1 MKLLPRLLLFALLL
15 SLTAPAAIAP
25 ARAQDAGPLWSDPA
39 NISLSGAASQ
49 PRLLAAADGRLQ
61 AFWLDRFD
69 GLMTAVF
76 EDESWSAPQLA
87 AIEQL
92 EAAQMPELLV
102 DAQGVVHAF
111 WLQNGALF
119 YSWVQFGAATWT
131 EPEQLAGS
139 VVAFQAIPDAGAG
152 LALVYILGANED
164 AVPAGLY
171 FQRLPAAGTFW
182 GQPVSIYTSTYFR
195 LMAGEQAWL
204 RIANNAQGV
213 FAAAWQDPRQERAF
227 YTLSSD
233 GGVTWAEPQAL
244 ASNAEASQSPRLAA
258 LPDGQLLLTWQAAS
272 ASACSLFQQRLTAAL
287 GWDEPQRILPD
298 LATCPSVDRFLL
310 LGQSLFWVWGE
321 SGSSLTLA
329 ALDASSA
336 SWSQPHSYSFNFDD
350 PATGRTVRLDDLHL
364 AAVDGQLAVAGSAT
378 DGEVWVTLA
387 ETSALDLA
395 AAPPPPWSA
404 VQRLSL
410 PGQAASAPALA
421 VDSDGLVHIVW
432 GQQAQASPFSGLFYA
447 RWNGQ
452 MLSRPAEIFR
462 GIQGEVARQPA
473 LLADSAGWLHLAW
486 SGGTQG
492 EILYSRAVLADA
504 ASASNWSPVQVLSA
518 AAPAAWPQIA
528 IDQAGGLYILYVTP
542 INEGRG
548 VYLVRSSDGGESWTE
563 PQMVFDAA
571 DAGWSLV
578 DHPALAVT
586 PSLRSPELLDLH
598 VAWVQASPPDTLPPT
613 GIYYTRASLS
623 LLDVADPAWGAPF
636 QAAGS
641 GADWPLLAA
650 SGGRLYLFYT
660 IGDSGLWQRSLPL
673 DTPPEDVSS
682 WGTAARAPGWTNI
695 AAGQQARS
703 STVVA
708 TGGPD
713 PASAALHLVALGW
726 ADPAA
731 SLLYNTGSAER
742 WDAPEAYVLPETFPG
757 PALALE
763 AAAPPEGQNLAVA
776 WIAADE
782 NGLPALYFAARSIP
796 QVEVAPLPTLMP
808 TPTVQA
814 TLAPTAQP
822 TIVPTPTP
830 DLNRLPP
837 PATELIP
844 PLALSGV
851 LAAVIVVIFFIARML
866 RIRSGS

>member
-1 MKLLPRLLLFALLL
+1 M
-15 SLTAPAAIAP
+15 
-25 ARAQDAGPLWSDPA
+25 
-39 NISLSGAASQ
+39 
-49 PRLLAAADGRLQ
+49 
-61 AFWLDRFD
+61 
-69 GLMTAVF
+69 MAVF

-92 EAAQMPELLV
+92 EAAQMPELLL

-258 LPDGQLLLTWQAAS
+258 LPDGQLLLTWQATS

-298 LATCPSVDRFLL
+298 LAECSSADRFLL
-310 LGQSLFWVWGE
+310 LGQGLFWIWGE

-350 PATGRTVRLDDLHL
+350 PTTGRTIRLEDLHL
-364 AAVDGQLAVAGSAT
+364 AAVDGRLAVAGSAA

-410 PGQAASAPALA
+410 PGQEASAPTLT

-432 GQQAQASPFSGLFYA
+432 GQQAQAGPLSGLFYA

-452 MLSRPAEIFR
+452 VLSRPAEIFR
-462 GIQGEVARQPA
+462 GIQNEVARQPA
-473 LLADSAGWLHLAW
+473 LLADPAGWLHLAW
-486 SGGTQG
+486 SGGAQG

-548 VYLVRSSDGGESWTE
+548 VYLVRSNDGGESWTE

-660 IGDSGLWQRSLPL
+660 IGDSGLWQRSLSL
-673 DTPPEDVSS
+673 DAAPEDVSS

-703 STVVA
+703 SAVVA
-708 TGGPD
+708 TGGSD
-713 PASAALHLVALGW
+713 SASAALHLVALGW
-726 ADPAA
+726 ADPVA

-742 WDAPEAYVLPETFPG
+742 WGAPEAYALPETFPG
-757 PALALE
+757 PALAVE
-763 AAAPPEGQNLAVA
+763 AAAPPEGQSLAVA

-796 QVEVAPLPTLMP
+796 QVEVAPLPTLAP
-808 TPTVQA
+808 TPTVQV
-814 TLAPTAQP
+814 TLAPTVQP
-822 TIVPTPTP
+822 TIVPTATP

-837 PATELIP
+837 PVTELIP

-851 LAAVIVVIFFIARML
+851 LAAVIVLIFFITRML
-866 RIRSGS
+866 RIQRGS